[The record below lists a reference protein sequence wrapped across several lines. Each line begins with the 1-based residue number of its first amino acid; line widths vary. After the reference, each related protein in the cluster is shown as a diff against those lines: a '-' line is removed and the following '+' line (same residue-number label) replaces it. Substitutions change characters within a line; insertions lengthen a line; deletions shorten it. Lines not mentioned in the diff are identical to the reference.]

1 MEFVNPLFLFGLF
14 AVLIPVIIHLF
25 NFRRFKKVYFTNV
38 KFLNE
43 IKLET
48 KRRSQLKH
56 LMVLLMRILAIAALV
71 FAFTQPYIPVD
82 KSKSIKQNR
91 NVVSIYF
98 DNSFSMNAEAS
109 KGTLFE
115 IAKTKI
121 KEIVAAYKTTDMFQ
135 LLTNDFEGRH
145 QRLVNKEEF
154 LEYLEDVSVSPAVK
168 KISEVNK
175 RQYDLLK
182 SSKIKNK
189 SAYLISDFQKSITD
203 IEELKIDTLIN
214 SYFIPVIAGK
224 SNNMYIDSCWFDS
237 PVKQMGQNVKLFARI
252 INVSDLD
259 YEKIPISLTI
269 NDKQKA
275 LASFDIKA
283 NSHTDVVLP
292 YKIKNHG
299 IHNAFLEI
307 VDSPILYD
315 DKLYFSYIVSP
326 TIPILCINGDNENI
340 FLNTLFKNDSTFE
353 FENVS
358 VTNVDYSSFQK
369 ENLIILNAV
378 EFISTGMDK
387 ELISYIE
394 NGGNVFVIP
403 AEKFD
408 YGTYQEFLSSVNTN
422 YYTEI
427 DTVNTKVDYLN
438 IEHSI
443 YNDVF
448 EKIPDNIDL
457 PTVNSYNIMSKTV
470 YSDVENLLVLEN
482 GNSFLSAKNY
492 KNGKI
497 FVLVVPLSSNYSNF
511 QQHAIFVPTM
521 YKIAIS
527 ANDKN
532 KLFYILGNDDVIEIG
547 KTSGN
552 GGNVFKIRS
561 LENDFE
567 IIPGNKN
574 INFKV
579 NLMIHKQIEQ
589 AANYSLSYG
598 DKELMGLSFNYNR
611 TESDLSCYNQKEM
624 ETAFDDASLL
634 NYSIINTSN
643 RPITEILQEIN
654 SGVRLWKL
662 FILMTLFFLLMEII
676 LLRIWK

>member
-1 MEFVNPLFLFGLF
+1 M
-14 AVLIPVIIHLF
+14 
-25 NFRRFKKVYFTNV
+25 
-38 KFLNE
+38 
-43 IKLET
+43 
-48 KRRSQLKH
+48 
-56 LMVLLMRILAIAALV
+56 
-71 FAFTQPYIPVD
+71 
-82 KSKSIKQNR
+82 
-91 NVVSIYF
+91 
-98 DNSFSMNAEAS
+98 
-109 KGTLFE
+109 
-115 IAKTKI
+115 
-121 KEIVAAYKTTDMFQ
+121 
-135 LLTNDFEGRH
+135 
-145 QRLVNKEEF
+145 
-154 LEYLEDVSVSPAVK
+154 
-168 KISEVNK
+168 
-175 RQYDLLK
+175 
-182 SSKIKNK
+182 
-189 SAYLISDFQKSITD
+189 
-203 IEELKIDTLIN
+203 
-214 SYFIPVIAGK
+214 
-224 SNNMYIDSCWFDS
+224 
-237 PVKQMGQNVKLFARI
+237 
-252 INVSDLD
+252 
-259 YEKIPISLTI
+259 
-269 NDKQKA
+269 
-275 LASFDIKA
+275 
-283 NSHTDVVLP
+283 
-292 YKIKNHG
+292 
-299 IHNAFLEI
+299 
-307 VDSPILYD
+307 
-315 DKLYFSYIVSP
+315 
-326 TIPILCINGDNENI
+326 
-340 FLNTLFKNDSTFE
+340 
-353 FENVS
+353 S